1 MSKKKAGFKKDGKY
15 YVYCKDHYEEVSR
28 DVYCV
33 IMDEVWREEKKKQ
46 RGWRCRDG
54 RGYRCSRNCEE
65 CDLYRYGEGPAG
77 SDVSLDQM
85 YEESDFEVKGSDS
98 HEDAVILKIVLD
110 TLIEEL
116 NGMVPDAERI
126 VDMLKAD
133 ELEKDVAKELGIAK
147 TTLNYRKN
155 KVVAFLRE
163 HLKDF
168 I

>member
-1 MSKKKAGFKKDGKY
+1 MTNKKQGYKKDGRY
-15 YVYCKDHYEEVSR
+15 YVLCKDHYEEVTA
-28 DVYCV
+28 DIYYI
-33 IMDEVWREEKKKQ
+33 IMDEVWREEKRKQ
-46 RGWRCRDG
+46 RMWRCRDG
-54 RGYRCSRNCEE
+54 NGFRCSRNCEE
-65 CDLYRYGEGPAG
+65 CDLYRYGEGPTG

-110 TLIEEL
+110 SLIEEL
-116 NGMVPDAERI
+116 NGMIPDAARI

-147 TTLNYRKN
+147 TTLNYRKK
-155 KVVAFLRE
+155 KVIAFLRE